1 MFKNIYKLKKIL
13 FTLLKFYIYIIL
25 DFMVNFYFF
34 FKNIKP
40 LKKDKILLTRID
52 NLGDFVISI
61 NFFKEIRKQFKNEY
75 IVFLCSDMVFDL
87 AKKLDYFDEVIS
99 VDSKKIFF
107 GDTLLD
113 LKFNFN
119 NLIYRFK
126 KIIELKKIKYKK
138 IIHLNNKYTT
148 SFLLKNLYADEKIGM
163 YDKTANKVLNKI
175 ISRFYDKYLEM
186 PFQNEL
192 KKLSYFLGLIL
203 NQKFFSVF
211 PNLEKSFSKYK
222 DLEKCDNYCVFA
234 LGASMIEK
242 MIDVYKFVEIAKKL
256 SENIKIVLVGTEKEK
271 SLGDNFLD
279 LYDKNRDNIIN
290 LIGKTD
296 ILDIFSIV
304 QYSKFLIGNDSAFIH
319 IASCLKVPSICLLSG
334 HNYGD
339 FLPYDLDFVL
349 EGDKKYIPHCVTS
362 EMNCFGCGIICKY
375 KLSKSK
381 KYLCV
386 ENLDIKKVN
395 ELIYK
400 ILEENIC

>member
-126 KIIELKKIKYKK
+126 KIIELKKIKYK
-138 IIHLNNKYTT
+138 
-148 SFLLKNLYADEKIGM
+148 
-163 YDKTANKVLNKI
+163 
-175 ISRFYDKYLEM
+175 
-186 PFQNEL
+186 
-192 KKLSYFLGLIL
+192 
-203 NQKFFSVF
+203 
-211 PNLEKSFSKYK
+211 
-222 DLEKCDNYCVFA
+222 
-234 LGASMIEK
+234 
-242 MIDVYKFVEIAKKL
+242 
-256 SENIKIVLVGTEKEK
+256 
-271 SLGDNFLD
+271 
-279 LYDKNRDNIIN
+279 
-290 LIGKTD
+290 
-296 ILDIFSIV
+296 
-304 QYSKFLIGNDSAFIH
+304 
-319 IASCLKVPSICLLSG
+319 
-334 HNYGD
+334 
-339 FLPYDLDFVL
+339 
-349 EGDKKYIPHCVTS
+349 
-362 EMNCFGCGIICKY
+362 
-375 KLSKSK
+375 
-381 KYLCV
+381 
-386 ENLDIKKVN
+386 
-395 ELIYK
+395 
-400 ILEENIC
+400 